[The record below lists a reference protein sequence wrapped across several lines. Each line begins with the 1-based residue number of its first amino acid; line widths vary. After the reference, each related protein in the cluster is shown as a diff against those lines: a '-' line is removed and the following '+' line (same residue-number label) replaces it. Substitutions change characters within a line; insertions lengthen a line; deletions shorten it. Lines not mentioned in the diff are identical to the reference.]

1 MQLLTNEGPSVQEG
15 KEGEHPSHLLLKDKF
30 ILFKKGREGGRL
42 CQKHTAKRILERLG
56 IQTSSSFVQI

>member
-30 ILFKKGREGGRL
+30 ILYSKNEGKGADYAKNIQLREY
-42 CQKHTAKRILERLG
+42 
-56 IQTSSSFVQI
+56 